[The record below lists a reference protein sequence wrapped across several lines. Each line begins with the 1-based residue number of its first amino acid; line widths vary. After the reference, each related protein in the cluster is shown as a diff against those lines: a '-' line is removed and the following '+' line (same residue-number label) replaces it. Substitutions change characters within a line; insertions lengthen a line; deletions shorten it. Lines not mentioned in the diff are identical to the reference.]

1 MHGTSAVRGTSP
13 VTSMAATARLTAMPQ
28 RARYRSP
35 SPPLWNSGVSRQTG
49 QVASQKVSKDAIC
62 GDNSAEASAI
72 QSAMAPGD
80 VLFVKGTGGL
90 TEIGTTGGFLGH
102 FLVVLASPIRLLPS
116 SPEALELAKLKPCLD
131 LARVWKVETIEST
144 RSREGLHR
152 AEMLVHIEQR
162 TGRFLFVGE
171 LFGDDLSEMDDE
183 IVQLWQSP
191 TEFRSQIRKDFIFGV
206 LSEMKSC
213 EKNWSLA
220 TAARAVLMNAAVR
233 EDDRKGRLL
242 KELCE
247 CWSEAPI
254 CTSIVVVFWQ
264 RLLCRVASQ
273 SKQAPLDAILRVMPL
288 KADRGLPGDLINA
301 MSQCGWAQLNHVPC
315 AM

>member
-1 MHGTSAVRGTSP
+1 MASA
-13 VTSMAATARLTAMPQ
+13 ARLTGMP
-28 RARYRSP
+28 ARFRSVA
-35 SPPLWNSGVSRQTG
+35 PPLSISSAGIQAG
-49 QVASQKVSKDAIC
+49 HVASRRLSQGSSC
-62 GDNSAEASAI
+62 SDNSEEANSI
-72 QSAMAPGD
+72 QSAIAPGD
-80 VLFVKGTGGL
+80 VIFAKGTGGL
-90 TEIGTTGGFLGH
+90 TQIGTTGGFLGH
-102 FLVVLASPIRLLPS
+102 FLVVLASPNRLLPS
-116 SPEALELAKLKPCLD
+116 SPEALELSKMKPLLD
-131 LARVWKVETIEST
+131 IACVWKVETIEST

-162 TGRFLFVGE
+162 TGRFIFVGE
-171 LFGDDLSEMDDE
+171 LCGNELAWMDDE

-191 TEFRSQIRKDFIFGV
+191 QEFRSQIRKDFIFGV

-242 KELCE
+242 KELCD

-264 RLLCRVASQ
+264 RLLCRVATQ

>member
-1 MHGTSAVRGTSP
+1 MTQH
-13 VTSMAATARLTAMPQ
+13 
-28 RARYRSP
+28 ARYRSP
-35 SPPLWNSGVSRQTG
+35 SPQLRDSSAARKTTG
-49 QVASQKVSKDAIC
+49 HGTSQKISKGRFC
-62 GDNSAEASAI
+62 GDNSVEASAV
-72 QSAMAPGD
+72 QSALAPGD

-102 FLVVLASPIRLLPS
+102 FLVVLASPNRLLPS
-116 SPEALELAKLKPCLD
+116 SPEALELSKMKPLLD
-131 LARVWKVETIEST
+131 IACVWKVETIEST

-162 TGRFLFVGE
+162 TGRFIFVGE
-171 LFGDDLSEMDDE
+171 LCGNELAWMDDE

-191 TEFRSQIRKDFIFGV
+191 QEFRSQIRKDFIFGV

-233 EDDRKGRLL
+233 EDDGKGRLL
-242 KELCE
+242 QELCD

-264 RLLCRVASQ
+264 RLLCRVVSR

-301 MSQCGWAQLNHVPC
+301 MSQCGWTQLNHMPC